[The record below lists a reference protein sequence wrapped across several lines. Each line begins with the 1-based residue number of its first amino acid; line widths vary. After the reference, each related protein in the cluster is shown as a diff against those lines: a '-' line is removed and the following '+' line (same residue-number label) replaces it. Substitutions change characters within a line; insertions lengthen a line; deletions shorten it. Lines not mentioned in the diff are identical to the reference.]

1 MQITRRLTSPRPLT
15 TDPEVPGAALVL
27 CVDALTAWLSET
39 LGEPCTVAVRRV
51 RHEHGVSVA
60 LAFDLTTVRDGH
72 RMTRPCVAR
81 AYAHRARA
89 ELKALLAT
97 LPADDCLALDPTRRV
112 LVTGAAGDRTL
123 PLLPRLFGVE
133 GGEVVLGRAL
143 PRHSCTGAA
152 AVSTVRH
159 DPGRQWVGVLDHGD
173 GAPLGLRA
181 YRSSRHL
188 DRATTAYDAFRG
200 TAVRI
205 PTILGTSR
213 SLAFAA
219 VGSVDGH
226 RLDGS
231 SRTDD
236 WQAAGA
242 ALATL
247 HACTA
252 SGLPTSSSDAETA
265 TLGRAAGRI
274 AALLPDCE
282 TQAHQLANLLAR
294 LLERIP
300 RDRVPL
306 HGDFGPDR
314 VVIGADGAATLVDL
328 DWARFGP
335 SAADVGSLVAATLVA
350 AEDSGM
356 APRAHR
362 EIDAVMDGYRT
373 VRRAPDPFAV
383 GLHAAA
389 SRFRTALDPFVAG
402 APDWR
407 AQVGRRLDAARTA
420 LDDMALV
427 GSAR

>member
-1 MQITRRLTSPRPLT
+1 MQITRRLSSPRPLV

-39 LGEPCTVAVRRV
+39 LGEPCTVALRRV

-60 LAFDLTTVRDGH
+60 LAFDLTTVREG
-72 RMTRPCVAR
+72 RRLTRPCVAR

-97 LPADDCLALDPTRRV
+97 LPADECLALDPTRRV

-133 GGEVVLGRAL
+133 GGEQVLGRAL
-143 PRHSCTGAA
+143 PRHACSGAA
-152 AVSTVRH
+152 AVRTVRH

-188 DRATTAYDAFRG
+188 DRATMAYDAFRG

-219 VGSVDGH
+219 IASVDGQ

-231 SRTDD
+231 SKADD

-242 ALATL
+242 ALAKL
-247 HACTA
+247 HACAA
-252 SGLPTSSSDAETA
+252 SGLTTTRSEVETA
-265 TLGRAAGRI
+265 TLDRAAYRI
-274 AALLPDCE
+274 AALLPDVD
-282 TQAHQLANLLAR
+282 TQVHQLADLLAR

-306 HGDFGPDR
+306 HGAFAPERVVLGPD
-314 VVIGADGAATLVDL
+314 GAVTFVDL

-362 EIDAVMDGYRT
+362 EIDALMDGYRT
-373 VRRAPDPFAV
+373 VRRTPDPFAV

-389 SRFRTALDPFVAG
+389 SRFRTALDPFLAG
-402 APDWR
+402 AQDWR
-407 AQVGRRLDAARTA
+407 AQVGHRLDAARTA
-420 LDDMALV
+420 LDDMALA